1 MGKENGYMYIY
12 GYIYLYVITLYMYIT
27 DSLAVH
33 LKLIRHCKAT
43 IFLIKLKK
51 KLKNKIKNKTT

>member
-1 MGKENGYMYIY
+1 MGKENGDIDID

-33 LKLIRHCKAT
+33 LKLIRHCKST
-43 IFLIKLKK
+43 IFLIKFKK
-51 KLKNKIKNKTT
+51 KTKK